1 MRDRASHPSPQRRAG
16 DERPDA
22 QAVDLSEVALHAA
35 SAQVTYQAAL
45 ATNAQVR
52 EFSLLNFLR

>member
-1 MRDRASHPSPQRRAG
+1 MVADGVGLPRGIAN
-16 DERPDA
+16 ERPDGH
-22 QAVDLSEVALHAA
+22 AVDFAEIALHAA

-45 ATNAQVR
+45 ETNAQVR

>member
-1 MRDRASHPSPQRRAG
+1 MNEHTPHRHPRDRALDPQA
-16 DERPDA
+16 ET
-22 QAVDLSEVALHAA
+22 QAVDFAEIALHAA

-45 ATNAQVR
+45 ETNAHVR